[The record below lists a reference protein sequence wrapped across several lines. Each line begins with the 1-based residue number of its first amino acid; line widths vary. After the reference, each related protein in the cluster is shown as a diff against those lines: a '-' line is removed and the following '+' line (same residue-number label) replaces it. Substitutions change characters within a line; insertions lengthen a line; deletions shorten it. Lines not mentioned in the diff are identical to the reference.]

1 MQEVRKIGWPAAAA
15 IGVGTL
21 LLGLL
26 IGLNWGSVA
35 YTVADTLGFCEGRVG
50 RAPLSVCH
58 RDELDF
64 EDLNRIY
71 QELALNFDGAL
82 DREQLLEGAKRGM
95 VEAVGDQ
102 WTHFM
107 TRAEATDYRRAL
119 SGDIGFGVGVEIGRR
134 GGAIVVLRVID
145 GNPAQR
151 AGLSTGDVIIA
162 VDGKEVG
169 EMSASE
175 AADLVRGPNGSEVTL
190 TVRRDEREREVTMRR
205 EKINNPSVLLT
216 YDGNVA
222 IIRVTR
228 FDRETGELMSGA
240 INDARKNNVVGVVLD
255 LRGNGGGYV
264 DSAQEVLGLWLDN
277 QHVMTERTQFRT
289 LELRSAARRV
299 QMDGLKTV
307 VLIDGGTA
315 SAAEI
320 VAGALRHYNKATILG
335 EESYGK
341 GSVQRMVDLPRGE
354 LLVVTM
360 ARWLLPDGTNLS
372 EQGLE
377 PDEVVEMTLE
387 DLAALR
393 DPQLAA
399 GVKLIRR

>member
-1 MQEVRKIGWPAAAA
+1 
-15 IGVGTL
+15 
-21 LLGLL
+21 
-26 IGLNWGSVA
+26 
-35 YTVADTLGFCEGRVG
+35 
-50 RAPLSVCH
+50 
-58 RDELDF
+58 
-64 EDLNRIY
+64 
-71 QELALNFDGAL
+71 
-82 DREQLLEGAKRGM
+82 
-95 VEAVGDQ
+95 
-102 WTHFM
+102 
-107 TRAEATDYRRAL
+107 
-119 SGDIGFGVGVEIGRR
+119 
-134 GGAIVVLRVID
+134 
-145 GNPAQR
+145 
-151 AGLSTGDVIIA
+151 
-162 VDGKEVG
+162 
-169 EMSASE
+169 
-175 AADLVRGPNGSEVTL
+175 
-190 TVRRDEREREVTMRR
+190 MRR